1 MAERVRLGW
10 ARSAYDARTMPAM
23 TETPAST
30 DPRQSHAAPAKKSPP
45 RLRGGLPFFGH
56 MLPFAKNPYHFMQR
70 AHDEGGEVVEFTMLG
85 AKIVLL
91 TGEGP
96 SEAFYRA
103 PDEQLDQS
111 AAYRLMAPIFGEG
124 LVFDA
129 PIARKNEQ
137 LRMLMPSLRFDAMRN
152 HSAKIVDEVRGM
164 VAPWGEQGGEG
175 EVELVDFMK
184 ELTIRTASHCL
195 LGREFRYEISEEF
208 AQIYHDLE
216 QGVHPLAYH
225 YPNLPIPV
233 FRRRDKA
240 RVRLQELVSGII
252 AKRRQQAD
260 KPSDMFQSLMETT
273 YEDGSA
279 LTDNEITGMLIGAV
293 FAGHHTSS
301 GTAAWVLLELLKQP
315 ALLHEVRDELDAIY
329 GDEGEVTFQSLRQ
342 IPKLEAVVKEVLRL
356 HPPLIVLMRE
366 VSQDLVVG
374 DYLIPK
380 GRMVWASPPVTHR
393 IASLFPDPQRFD
405 PGRYSPERAED
416 KNLNAYQPFGGGRHK
431 CSGNAF
437 ALFQIKAIFAV
448 LLREWE
454 FELVDPPDAY
464 VDDYTQMIVQPL
476 SPCRVRFRRRQRAR
490 QDVAPEPTPSALP
503 SNPQAA
509 PAPTRYRAVVD
520 LELCQGHAMCTG
532 EAPSLFT
539 LVGDHAEVAEGGFDA
554 GLLERARRAAAH
566 CPNQAIR
573 LEPLG

>member
-1 MAERVRLGW
+1 M
-10 ARSAYDARTMPAM
+10 SST
-23 TETPAST
+23 TTAST
-30 DPRQSHAAPAKKSPP
+30 SASATARPAQGTKAPP

-70 AHDEGGEVVEFTMLG
+70 AHDEAGEVVEFTMLG

-129 PIARKNEQ
+129 PIDRKNEQ

-164 VAPWGEQGGEG
+164 AADWGQTGELQ
-175 EVELVDFMK
+175 LVDFMK

-208 AQIYHDLE
+208 ASIYHDLE

-225 YPNLPIPV
+225 YPNFPIPT

-252 AKRRQQAD
+252 AKRRQQSE
-260 KPSDMFQSLMETT
+260 KPTDMFQSLMENE
-273 YEDGSA
+273 YEDGSK

-315 ALLHEVRDELDAIY
+315 ALLKEVRDELDAIY
-329 GDEGEVTFQSLRQ
+329 GDDGEVTFQSLRQ

-366 VSQDLVVG
+366 VSQDLHVG

-393 IASLFPDPQRFD
+393 IASLFPNPHSFD

-448 LLREWE
+448 MLREWD
-454 FELVDPPDAY
+454 FELVNPPDTY

-476 SPCRVRFRRRQRAR
+476 SPCPVRFTRRERAR
-490 QDVAPEPTPSALP
+490 ASAVSDVAPGAGGVTEGVVGADGAVDVDGAGGANSAG
-503 SNPQAA
+503 
-509 PAPTRYRAVVD
+509 PTRYRAVID
-520 LELCQGHAMCTG
+520 LELCQGHAMCVG
-532 EAPSLFT
+532 EAPELFA
-539 LVGDHAEVAEGGFDA
+539 LDGNQARVIDGGFGA
-554 GLLERARRAAAH
+554 GSLEQARRAEEH
-566 CPNQAIR
+566 CPNRAIQIVAG
-573 LEPLG
+573 P

>member
-1 MAERVRLGW
+1 MSSTTTA
-10 ARSAYDARTMPAM
+10 SAGK
-23 TETPAST
+23 TPVAKPPSGT
-30 DPRQSHAAPAKKSPP
+30 APVDKAPP

-91 TGEGP
+91 TGEQA

-129 PIARKNEQ
+129 PIDRKNEQ

-164 VAPWGEQGGEG
+164 SAEWGDVGTF
-175 EVELVDFMK
+175 ELVDFMK

-208 AQIYHDLE
+208 ASIYHDLE

-225 YPNLPIPV
+225 YPNFPIPT

-252 AKRRQQAD
+252 AKRRQQTD
-260 KPSDMFQSLMETT
+260 KPTDMFQSLMENS
-273 YEDGSA
+273 YEDGSK

-315 ALLHEVRDELDAIY
+315 ELMREVRDELDAIY
-329 GDEGEVTFQSLRQ
+329 GEDGEVTFQSLRQ

-366 VSQDLVVG
+366 VSQDLRVG

-405 PGRYSPERAED
+405 PTRYSPERAED

-437 ALFQIKAIFAV
+437 AIFQIKAIFAV
-448 LLREWE
+448 MLREWD
-454 FELVDPPDAY
+454 FELVNAPDTY

-476 SPCRVRFRRRQRAR
+476 SPCPVRFKRRLRKTR
-490 QDVAPEPTPSALP
+490 
-503 SNPQAA
+503 A
-509 PAPTRYRAVVD
+509 PALSDVSAAETPANQVAVDAEAPVTRYRAVID
-520 LELCQGHAMCTG
+520 LELCQGHSMCVG
-532 EAPSLFT
+532 EAPEIFAFD
-539 LVGDHAEVAEGGFDA
+539 GMQARVADGGFDV
-554 GLLERARRAAAH
+554 GLLDAAERAVEH
-566 CPNQAIR
+566 CPNRAIH
-573 LEPLG
+573 LEPMR

>member
-1 MAERVRLGW
+1 
-10 ARSAYDARTMPAM
+10 M
-23 TETPAST
+23 TELKMTQASTPLPRTHGAQPRPSTPAASASSGK
-30 DPRQSHAAPAKKSPP
+30 RPP

-56 MLPFAKNPYHFMQR
+56 MIPFAKNPYHFMQR

-85 AKIVLL
+85 QKICLL
-91 TGEGP
+91 TGEVA

-129 PIARKNEQ
+129 PIERKTEQ

-152 HSAKIVDEVRGM
+152 HSTKIVDEVRGM
-164 VAPWGEQGGEG
+164 TAEWGKDAGEFQ
-175 EVELVDFMK
+175 LVDFMK
-184 ELTIRTASHCL
+184 ELTIRTSSHCL
-195 LGREFRYEISEEF
+195 LGREFRYEISGEF

-240 RVRLQELVSGII
+240 RVRLQELVSAII
-252 AKRRQQAD
+252 AKRRQNPEKAT
-260 KPSDMFQSLMETT
+260 DMFQSLMDTT
-273 YEDGSA
+273 YEDGTA
-279 LTDNEITGMLIGAV
+279 LTDYEITGMLIGAL

-315 ALLHEVRDELDAIY
+315 ALLRQVRDELDGIY
-329 GDEGEVTFQSLRQ
+329 GDDGEVTFQSLRQ
-342 IPKLEAVVKEVLRL
+342 IPVLESVVKEVLRL

-366 VSQDLVVG
+366 VSQDLEVG
-374 DYLIPK
+374 GFVIPK
-380 GRMVWASPPVTHR
+380 GQMVWASPPVTHR
-393 IASLFPDPQRFD
+393 IASLFPEPQRFD
-405 PGRYSPERAED
+405 PTRYSPERAED

-437 ALFQIKAIFAV
+437 AIFQIKAIFAV
-448 LLREWE
+448 MLREWD
-454 FELVDPPDAY
+454 FELVNAPDTY

-476 SPCRVRFRRRQRAR
+476 SPCPVRFKRRVRASAAK
-490 QDVAPEPTPSALP
+490 VADAPPRVEAEA
-503 SNPQAA
+503 AA
-509 PAPTRYRAVVD
+509 PAVARYRAVID
-520 LELCQGHAMCTG
+520 LGLCQGHAMCVG
-532 EAPSLFT
+532 ENPSLFA
-539 LVGDHAEVAEGGFDA
+539 LDGDQARVLQGSFDA
-554 GLLERARRAAAH
+554 GLLESARRAEEH
-566 CPNQAIR
+566 CPNRAIR
-573 LEPLG
+573 VEPM